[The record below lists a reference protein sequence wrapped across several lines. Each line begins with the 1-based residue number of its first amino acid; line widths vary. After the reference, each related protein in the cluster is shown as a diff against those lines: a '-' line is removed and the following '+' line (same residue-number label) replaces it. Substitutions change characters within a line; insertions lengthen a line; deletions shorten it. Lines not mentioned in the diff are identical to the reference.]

1 MVRYKRHRQPARWRP
16 VMTDQN
22 RITLYYSPQSRATGT
37 RVLLEELGAPY
48 DLHVLNMKAGE
59 QRKPA

>member
-1 MVRYKRHRQPARWRP
+1 MVRYKRHRQPARWRR

-48 DLHVLNMKAGE
+48 DLHVST
-59 QRKPA
+59 

>member
-1 MVRYKRHRQPARWRP
+1 
-16 VMTDQN
+16 MTDPN

-48 DLHVLNMKAGE
+48 DLHVLLTDGPSPGFPRRARNRVA
-59 QRKPA
+59 PPF